1 MRFLSLRTTMSV
13 WWTGGAQF
21 LICCL
26 LFSRAAWGQ
35 TVTLEA
41 QPPSIAVSPW
51 YSDVQARVILKNASN
66 SVISKPTL
74 VFFTND
80 GFEVEVGKGAAQNVS
95 SGESVVW
102 PVRVKNVNKA
112 RVPGTIQFDAS
123 YGLAAPTRRHHAFT
137 TLTVTASDAGQQKP
151 IEASVEGAFDSISEN
166 RPGLGYLLVTNNLD
180 VPVTIT
186 GVKVKQ
192 PSSIR
197 PVSNIP
203 PFTVAARSGAQT
215 EIKLQAEGRVTPG
228 AYPVLLVVSAEWQRD
243 GHRHSRSVI
252 ISKQAH
258 VGVFFESELLKVLGV
273 PSFLLLPGCLFLF
286 TMQLLVTLGVLGL
299 KNESRLPQLTV
310 TSPGFWIIA
319 VTFSGV
325 FAYVY
330 NRFGTNYLERYGV
343 DELRNVWLL
352 SIGCGIVFY
361 LIVGLAIKKWRS
373 DRVPISRDL
382 PISILRKMSKQGV
395 GILSA
400 AVQFRLNNVDLRGYP
415 VERIEDNQALLWVV
429 PKVVTVW
436 ANSEAAREAQGEFEG
451 QLDARADPS
460 VLADILENAG
470 ADSVAVSWSV
480 SDSVPNPYHLKLEA
494 ITAYLPPEVM
504 VEIR

>member
-1 MRFLSLRTTMSV
+1 M
-13 WWTGGAQF
+13 
-21 LICCL
+21 
-26 LFSRAAWGQ
+26 
-35 TVTLEA
+35 
-41 QPPSIAVSPW
+41 
-51 YSDVQARVILKNASN
+51 ILKNASDV
-66 SVISKPTL
+66 VISKPTL
-74 VFFTND
+74 VFFSND
-80 GFEVEVGKGAAQNVS
+80 GFEVEVGKSTVQNVS
-95 SGESVVW
+95 KGESVVW
-102 PVRVKNVNKA
+102 PVYVKSVNIG

-123 YGLAAPTRRHHAFT
+123 YGVGASTKRQHAFT
-137 TLTVTASDAGQQKP
+137 TLAVTASNEGQQKP
-151 IEASVEGAFDSISEN
+151 IEASVEGALDSISEN

-186 GVKVKQ
+186 GVQVKQ
-192 PSSIR
+192 PSSIL

-203 PFTVAARSGAQT
+203 PFTVAARSGAQR
-215 EIKLQAEGRVTPG
+215 EIKLQAEGKVTPG
-228 AYPVLLVVSAEWQRD
+228 TYPVLFVVSSEWQRD

-258 VGVFFESELLKVLGV
+258 VGVFFESDLLKILGV

-299 KNESRLPQLTV
+299 KNESRLPQFTV

-330 NRFGTNYLERYGV
+330 NQFGINYLERYGV

-352 SIGCGIVFY
+352 SIGCGIIFY
-361 LIVGLAIKKWRS
+361 LIVGLAIKNWRS
-373 DRVPISRDL
+373 DWVPTSRDH

-400 AVQFRLNNVDLRGYP
+400 PVQFRLNKVDLRGYP
-415 VERIEDNQALLWVV
+415 IERIEDNQALLWVV

-436 ANSEAAREAQGEFEG
+436 ANSEAAREAQSKFEG
-451 QLDARADPS
+451 QVNARANPS
-460 VLADILENAG
+460 ILADILENVSI
-470 ADSVAVSWSV
+470 DLVTVSWSV
-480 SDSVPNPYHLKLEA
+480 SDSVPHPYHLKLEA
-494 ITAYLPPEVM
+494 ITAYLPPELM
-504 VEIR
+504 VEIQ